1 MKLQRFATFALLL
14 GATAMAQA
22 QMVVATPDL
31 SALTKLNWAKQATDM
46 TNQLRAAENQLRQT
60 KATFD
65 SLNGSRGIGNL
76 LRNPTLYNYLPP
88 DAATVLRAASTANI
102 PGADAVRASQRLLG
116 IRDTALD
123 PNSAT
128 AVAFTARQVSNA
140 NYQLLNEQGYQAAID
155 RIRQLDAMTRSID
168 GATDPMKIQALQV
181 RVQTEQGL
189 IANEQARL
197 AILASMAANEDR
209 IRDQQSREIGMKSV
223 RGPIPAGW

>member
-1 MKLQRFATFALLL
+1 MKIQRYATFALLL
-14 GATAMAQA
+14 GVTVMAQG

-31 SALTKLNWAKQATDM
+31 SAVTKVSWAKQVADM
-46 TNQLRAAENQLRQT
+46 ANQLRAAENQLRQT

-88 DAATVLRAASTANI
+88 DAATVLRATSTTGML
-102 PGADAVRASQRLLG
+102 GADAVRASQRLLG
-116 IRDTALD
+116 IRDTALN

-128 AVAFTARQVSNA
+128 AVAFTARQVGNA
-140 NYQLLNEQGYQAAID
+140 NYQLLNEQGYQTVID

-168 GATDPMKIQALQV
+168 GATDPMTIHALQV

-197 AILASMAANEDR
+197 TLLANMAANAER
-209 IRDQQSREIGMKSV
+209 IHNQQNLEIMMRSV
-223 RGPIPAGW
+223 RAPMPAGW

>member
-1 MKLQRFATFALLL
+1 MNFPRFATFALLL
-14 GATAMAQA
+14 GATTIAQA
-22 QMVVATPDL
+22 QMAVATPDL
-31 SALTKLNWAKQATDM
+31 SAVTRVSWSKQVADM
-46 TNQLRAAENQLRQT
+46 ANQLRAAENQLRQA

-76 LRNPTLYNYLPP
+76 LHNPTLYNYLPP
-88 DAATVLRAASTANI
+88 DATTVLRAANTRGI
-102 PGADAVRASQRLLG
+102 PGADAIRASQRLLG
-116 IRDTALD
+116 ISDTRIN

-128 AVAFTARQVSNA
+128 AAAFTSRQVGNA

-155 RIRQLDAMTRSID
+155 RIRQLDAMTKSID

-197 AILASMAANEDR
+197 AILANMATHADR
-209 IRDQQSREIGMKSV
+209 VRDQQSREIGMKSV